1 LAQAILAEGG
11 RQLKAHSHIGLF
23 DQITKMRT
31 FAFVLP
37 LLAVAE
43 QDQTVNAVAKII
55 QMLTDM
61 STKCKQEMND
71 EQVAFAEFQSFCSN
85 GKPKLKKQIAKGGET
100 IETLN
105 AEIGKLGSDVST
117 LGEEIGVLQ
126 ADVTKFEA
134 DKKAAEAQRVKDHGA
149 FVEESTDYAESV
161 DALDRAILVMQE
173 KNQNIPGSSLLQVA
187 FNDKRM
193 PDKAKSLISA
203 FLGFDEGASDSF
215 DPPEAN
221 AYEAQSGGIIEMLKK
236 LKYEFREKL
245 GQCQKEEMNSNH
257 AFNMVKQ
264 DLIDSI
270 DNANKDTEEKTANKE
285 AKKEKIAEDK
295 KDLSSTIQVKAED
308 ENLLKNLDV
317 ECEEK
322 MLSFEEKQ
330 KLRADEIE
338 AIGKATEILAGDD
351 VSGNA
356 AEHLGLVQTG
366 SSFVQFMSRS
376 NNEGIHRKIR
386 EYLLSESQRLHSKNL
401 NLLAEKIA
409 ADPFAK
415 VKKLIDDMITRLLE
429 EANADAEKE
438 GWCDTEM
445 GKSKVT
451 RNKLSEEI
459 DGLDAA
465 IEDGKAT
472 VMKLTQEV
480 ADLAKEI
487 EDLDA
492 EMSEATELR
501 TNEKA
506 KNKHTIMDAKAA
518 ARAVGQA
525 TAVLKDFYAKA
536 AKATALIQ
544 TSKKEPA
551 IIHMGTE
558 EWQALANPNF
568 DGTIDKGH
576 KDGMQTFGEAYTGN
590 QDAAGGVMALLEVAM
605 SDFANLEADTKAGEA
620 ESEKTYNDYMT
631 ESKRSKAVKE
641 RKIEMN
647 NSDKADSN
655 TKMQED
661 IAELKSTQDE
671 LIAADKYHEKLV
683 PQCIDQGMT
692 WEEVQKARQE
702 EIASLKQALET
713 LASQGNVDT
722 SA

>member
-1 LAQAILAEGG
+1 
-11 RQLKAHSHIGLF
+11 
-23 DQITKMRT
+23 MRT
-31 FAFVLP
+31 FAFALP

-61 STKCKQEMND
+61 STKCKQEMMD
-71 EQVAFAEFQSFCSN
+71 EQVAFAEFQSFCKG
-85 GKPKLKKQIAKGGET
+85 GKPKLAKQIAKGGET
-100 IETLN
+100 IETLD

-134 DKKAAEAQRVKDHGA
+134 DKKAAEAQRVKDHA
-149 FVEESTDYAESV
+149 SFVEESTDYAESV

-173 KNQNIPGSSLLQVA
+173 KNSNVPGASLLQVTV
-187 FNDKRM
+187 NDKRL
-193 PDKAKSLISA
+193 PAKAKSLISA
-203 FLGFDEGASDSF
+203 FLGFDDNDSF

-236 LKYEFREKL
+236 LKDEFREKL

-264 DLIDSI
+264 DLVDSI
-270 DNANKDTEEKTANKE
+270 DNANKDTEEKTGDKE
-285 AKKEKIAEDK
+285 AKKEAIAENK
-295 KDLSSTIQVKAED
+295 KELASTIQVKAED

-322 MLSFEEKQ
+322 LLSFDEKQ

-338 AIGKATEILAGDD
+338 AIGKATEILAGYD

-386 EYLLSESQRLHSKNL
+386 EYLLSEGQRLHSKNL
-401 NLLAEKIA
+401 NLLAEKLA

-415 VKKLIDDMITRLLE
+415 VKKLIDDMITKLLE

-472 VMKLTQEV
+472 IMKLTQEV
-480 ADLAKEI
+480 ADLAKDI

-492 EMSEATELR
+492 EMSESTDLR
-501 TNEKA
+501 TKEKA

-518 ARAVGQA
+518 QKAVGQA
-525 TAVLKDFYAKA
+525 TAVLKDFYKKA
-536 AKATALIQ
+536 ATATALIQ
-544 TSKKEPA
+544 TSKKDPA

-641 RKIEMN
+641 RKVEMN

-692 WEEVQKARQE
+692 WEEVQAARQE
-702 EIASLKQALET
+702 EITSLKQALET
-713 LASQGNVDT
+713 LESQGSADT

>member
-1 LAQAILAEGG
+1 
-11 RQLKAHSHIGLF
+11 
-23 DQITKMRT
+23 MRT
-31 FAFVLP
+31 FAFAVP

-43 QDQTVNAVAKII
+43 QDNTVNAVAKII

-71 EQVAFAEFQSFCSN
+71 EQVAFAEFQSFCAN

-100 IETLN
+100 IETLD

-126 ADVTKFEA
+126 SDVTKFEA
-134 DKKAAEAQRVKDHGA
+134 DKKAAEAQRVKDHAA

-173 KNQNIPGSSLLQVA
+173 KNQNVPGSALLQVTMQ
-187 FNDKRM
+187 DKRL
-193 PDKAKSLISA
+193 PAKAKSLISA
-203 FLGFDEGASDSF
+203 FLGFDDSNSDSF

-236 LKYEFREKL
+236 LKDEFREKL
-245 GQCQKEEMNSNH
+245 GQCQKEEANSNH

-264 DLIDSI
+264 DLVDSI
-270 DNANKDTEEKTANKE
+270 DNANKDTEEKTADKE
-285 AKKEKIAEDK
+285 AKKEAIAENK
-295 KDLSSTIQVKAED
+295 KDLASTIQVKAED
-308 ENLLKNLDV
+308 EHLLKNLDV

-322 MLSFEEKQ
+322 MLSFQEKQ

-338 AIGKATEILAGDD
+338 AIGKATEILSGDD

-356 AEHLGLVQTG
+356 AEHLGLAQTG

-386 EYLLSESQRLHSKNL
+386 EFLLSESQRLHSKNL
-401 NLLAEKIA
+401 NLLAEKLA

-415 VKKLIDDMITRLLE
+415 VKKLIDDMITKLLE

-465 IEDGKAT
+465 IEDGRAT
-472 VMKLTQEV
+472 IMKLTQEV
-480 ADLAKEI
+480 ADLSKEI

-518 ARAVGQA
+518 QRAVGQA

-544 TSKKEPA
+544 TSSKDPA

-568 DGTIDKGH
+568 KGSIDKGH

-605 SDFANLEADTKAGEA
+605 SDFANLEADTKASEA

-631 ESKRSKAVKE
+631 ESKRSKSVKA
-641 RKIEMN
+641 RKIEMD
-647 NSDKADSN
+647 NSDKADAN

-683 PQCIDQGMT
+683 PQCVDQGMT

-702 EIASLKQALET
+702 EITSLKQALET
-713 LASQGNVDT
+713 LESQGNADT

>member
-1 LAQAILAEGG
+1 
-11 RQLKAHSHIGLF
+11 
-23 DQITKMRT
+23 MRT

-37 LLAVAE
+37 LLTVAE
-43 QDQTVNAVAKII
+43 NDQTVNAVAKII

-100 IETLN
+100 IETLD
-105 AEIGKLGSDVST
+105 AEIGKLGSDVSN

-134 DKKAAEAQRVKDHGA
+134 DKKAAEAQRVKDHGS

-173 KNQNIPGSSLLQVA
+173 KNQNIPGSSLLQVTI
-187 FNDKRM
+187 NDKRL

-203 FLGFDEGASDSF
+203 FLGFDDSASESF

-221 AYEAQSGGIIEMLKK
+221 AYEAQSGGIIDMLKK
-236 LKYEFREKL
+236 LKDQFREKL

-270 DNANKDTEEKTANKE
+270 DNANKDTEEKTADKE
-285 AKKEKIAEDK
+285 SKKEQIAEDK
-295 KDLSSTIQVKAED
+295 KELASTIQVKAED

-322 MLSFEEKQ
+322 AMSFEEKQ

-415 VKKLIDDMITRLLE
+415 VKKLIDDMITKLLE

-465 IEDGKAT
+465 IEDGRAT
-472 VMKLTQEV
+472 MMKLTQEV

-506 KNKHTIMDAKAA
+506 KNKHTIMDSKAA
-518 ARAVGQA
+518 QRAVGQA

-544 TSKKEPA
+544 TSNKAPA

-576 KDGMQTFGEAYTGN
+576 KDGMQTFGESYSGN

-605 SDFANLEADTKAGEA
+605 SDFANLEADTKASEA
-620 ESEKTYNDYMT
+620 ESEKSYNDYMT
-631 ESKRSKAVKE
+631 EAKRSKSVKA
-641 RKIEMN
+641 RKIEMD

-683 PQCIDQGMT
+683 PQCIDQGMS

>member
-1 LAQAILAEGG
+1 
-11 RQLKAHSHIGLF
+11 
-23 DQITKMRT
+23 M
-31 FAFVLP
+31 
-37 LLAVAE
+37 
-43 QDQTVNAVAKII
+43 
-55 QMLTDM
+55 
-61 STKCKQEMND
+61 
-71 EQVAFAEFQSFCSN
+71 
-85 GKPKLKKQIAKGGET
+85 
-100 IETLN
+100 
-105 AEIGKLGSDVST
+105 
-117 LGEEIGVLQ
+117 
-126 ADVTKFEA
+126 
-134 DKKAAEAQRVKDHGA
+134 
-149 FVEESTDYAESV
+149 
-161 DALDRAILVMQE
+161 
-173 KNQNIPGSSLLQVA
+173 
-187 FNDKRM
+187 
-193 PDKAKSLISA
+193 
-203 FLGFDEGASDSF
+203 SF
-215 DPPEAN
+215 D
-221 AYEAQSGGIIEMLKK
+221 
-236 LKYEFREKL
+236 
-245 GQCQKEEMNSNH
+245 
-257 AFNMVKQ
+257 
-264 DLIDSI
+264 
-270 DNANKDTEEKTANKE
+270 
-285 AKKEKIAEDK
+285 
-295 KDLSSTIQVKAED
+295 
-308 ENLLKNLDV
+308 
-317 ECEEK
+317 
-322 MLSFEEKQ
+322 EKQ

-386 EYLLSESQRLHSKNL
+386 EYLLSEGQRLHSKNL
-401 NLLAEKIA
+401 NLLAEKLA

-415 VKKLIDDMITRLLE
+415 VKKLIDDMITKLLE

-472 VMKLTQEV
+472 IMKLTQEV
-480 ADLAKEI
+480 ADLAKDI

-492 EMSEATELR
+492 EMSEATALR
-501 TNEKA
+501 TKEKA
-506 KNKHTIMDAKAA
+506 KNKHTIMDSKAA
-518 ARAVGQA
+518 QKAVGQA
-525 TAVLKDFYAKA
+525 TAVLKDFYKKA
-536 AKATALIQ
+536 ATATALIQ
-544 TSKKEPA
+544 TSNKDPA

-576 KDGMQTFGEAYTGN
+576 KGGMQTFGEAYTGN

-641 RKIEMN
+641 RKVEMN

-692 WEEVQKARQE
+692 WEEVQAARRE
-702 EIASLKQALET
+702 EITSLKQALET
-713 LASQGNVDT
+713 LESQGSADT

>member
-1 LAQAILAEGG
+1 
-11 RQLKAHSHIGLF
+11 
-23 DQITKMRT
+23 MRT
-31 FAFVLP
+31 FAFALP

-43 QDQTVNAVAKII
+43 KDNTVNAVAKII

-71 EQVAFAEFQSFCSN
+71 EQVAFAEFQSFCAN
-85 GKPKLKKQIAKGGET
+85 GKPKLAKKIAKAGET
-100 IETLN
+100 IETVT
-105 AEIGKLGSDVST
+105 AEIGKFTSDVST
-117 LGEEIGVLQ
+117 LGEEIGTLQ
-126 ADVTKFEA
+126 ADVTKFDA
-134 DKKAAEAQRVKDHGA
+134 DKNAAVAQRAKDHA
-149 FVEESTDYAESV
+149 SFIDESTDYSESV
-161 DALDRAILVMQE
+161 DALDRAILVMSE
-173 KNQNIPGSSLLQVA
+173 KDGNIAGSALLQVA
-187 FNDKRM
+187 ANDKRL
-193 PDKAKSLISA
+193 PAKAQSLISA
-203 FLGFDEGASDSF
+203 FLGFEGGESF

-221 AYEAQSGGIIEMLKK
+221 AYESQSGGIIEMLKK
-236 LKYEFREKL
+236 LKDQFREKL
-245 GQCQKEEMNSNH
+245 GQCEKEEMNSNH

-270 DNANKDTEEKTANKE
+270 DNANKDVEEKTADKE
-285 AKKEKIAEDK
+285 AKKEAIAVNK
-295 KDLSSTIQVKAED
+295 KELASTIQVKGED

-322 MLSFEEKQ
+322 LLSFEEKQ

-338 AIGKATEILAGDD
+338 AIGKASEILAGDD

-356 AEHLGLVQTG
+356 AEHLGLTQTG

-376 NNEGIHRKIR
+376 NDGNAGIHRRIR
-386 EYLLSESQRLHSKNL
+386 DYLSSEAQRLHSKSL
-401 NLLAEKIA
+401 GLLAEKIA

-465 IEDGKAT
+465 IEDGRAT
-472 VMKLTQEV
+472 IMKLTQEV
-480 ADLAKEI
+480 ADITKDI

-492 EMSEATELR
+492 EMTESTGLR
-501 TNEKA
+501 TGEKA
-506 KNKHTIMDAKAA
+506 KNKHTIMDSKAA
-518 ARAVGQA
+518 QRAVGQA

-536 AKATALIQ
+536 GQATALLQ
-544 TSKKEPA
+544 SKKISMIQAPSV
-551 IIHMGTE
+551 IHMGTE

-576 KDGMQTFGEAYTGN
+576 KAGMQTFGEAYTGN

-605 SDFANLEADTKAGEA
+605 SDFANLEADTKASET
-620 ESEKTYNDYMT
+620 ESEKTYNDFMT
-631 ESKRSKAVKE
+631 EAKRSKAVKS
-641 RKIEMN
+641 RKIEMDT
-647 NSDKADSN
+647 SDKANAN

-661 IAELKSTQDE
+661 ISELKSTQDE

-683 PQCIDQGMT
+683 PQCIDQGMS

-702 EIASLKQALET
+702 EISSLKQALEI
-713 LASQGNVDT
+713 LGQQGSIAT

>member
-1 LAQAILAEGG
+1 
-11 RQLKAHSHIGLF
+11 
-23 DQITKMRT
+23 MRT

-37 LLAVAE
+37 LLTAAE
-43 QDQTVNAVAKII
+43 QDKTVNAVAKII

-85 GKPKLKKQIAKGGET
+85 GKPKLKKQIAQGAET
-100 IETLN
+100 IETLT
-105 AEIGKLGSDVST
+105 AEIGKLGSDVSN
-117 LGEEIGVLQ
+117 LGEQIGVLQ

-134 DKKAAEAQRVKDHGA
+134 DKKAAEAQRVKDHAA

-161 DALDRAILVMQE
+161 DALDRAILVMEE
-173 KNQNIPGSSLLQVA
+173 KNQNIPGSSLLQVTI
-187 FNDKRM
+187 NDKRL
-193 PDKAKSLISA
+193 PAKAKSLISA
-203 FLGFDEGASDSF
+203 FLGFDDSASESF

-236 LKYEFREKL
+236 LKDEFREKL

-264 DLIDSI
+264 DLVDSI
-270 DNANKDTEEKTANKE
+270 DNANKDTEEKTGDKE
-285 AKKEKIAEDK
+285 AKKEKIAENK
-295 KDLSSTIQVKAED
+295 KDLASTIQVKAED
-308 ENLLKNLDV
+308 EHLLKNLDV

-356 AEHLGLVQTG
+356 AEHLGLIQKG
-366 SSFVQFMSRS
+366 SSLVQFMSRS

-386 EYLLSESQRLHSKNL
+386 DYLLSESQRLHSKNL

-465 IEDGKAT
+465 IEDGRAT

-506 KNKHTIMDAKAA
+506 KNKHTIMDSKAA
-518 ARAVGQA
+518 QRAVGQA

-544 TSKKEPA
+544 TSKAEPA

-605 SDFANLEADTKAGEA
+605 SDFANLEADTKANEA
-620 ESEKTYNDYMT
+620 ESEKSYNDYMN
-631 ESKRSKAVKE
+631 ESKRSKAVKA
-641 RKIEMN
+641 RKVEMN
-647 NSDKADSN
+647 NSDKADAN

-713 LASQGNVDT
+713 LSSQGNVDT

>member
-1 LAQAILAEGG
+1 
-11 RQLKAHSHIGLF
+11 
-23 DQITKMRT
+23 MRT
-31 FAFVLP
+31 FAFALP

-43 QDQTVNAVAKII
+43 QGKTVNAVAKII

-71 EQVAFAEFQSFCSN
+71 EQVAFAEFQSFCAN

-100 IETLN
+100 IETLD
-105 AEIGKLGSDVST
+105 AEIGKLSSDVST
-117 LGEEIGVLQ
+117 LGGEIGVLQ

-134 DKKAAEAQRVKDHGA
+134 DKKASEAQRVKDHA
-149 FVEESTDYAESV
+149 SFVEESTDYAESV
-161 DALDRAILVMQE
+161 DALDRAILVMSE
-173 KNQNIPGSSLLQVA
+173 KDGNIAGSSLLQLK
-187 FNDKRM
+187 NDKRV
-193 PDKAKSLISA
+193 PAKSKSLISA
-203 FLGFDEGASDSF
+203 FLGFDDNDSF
-215 DPPEAN
+215 EPPEAN
-221 AYEAQSGGIIEMLKK
+221 AYESQSGGIIEMLKK
-236 LKYEFREKL
+236 LKDQFREKL
-245 GQCQKEEMNSNH
+245 GQCQKEEANSAH
-257 AFNMVKQ
+257 ASTMVQQ
-264 DLIDSI
+264 DLVDSI
-270 DNANKDTEEKTANKE
+270 DNANKDTEEKTADKE
-285 AKKEKIAEDK
+285 AKKENIAGNK
-295 KDLSSTIQVKAED
+295 KDLASTIQNKAED

-322 MLSFEEKQ
+322 LLSFQEKQ

-366 SSFVQFMSRS
+366 TSFVQFMSKS
-376 NNEGIHRKIR
+376 NNEGIHRQIR
-386 EYLLSESQRLHSKNL
+386 NFLLSEGQRLHSKNL
-401 NLLAEKIA
+401 NLLAEKLA

-429 EANADAEKE
+429 EANSDAKKE

-465 IEDGKAT
+465 IEDGRAT
-472 VMKLTQEV
+472 IMKLTQEV
-480 ADLAKEI
+480 ADLSKEI

-506 KNKHTIMDAKAA
+506 KNKHTIMDTKAA
-518 ARAVGQA
+518 QRAVGQA

-536 AKATALIQ
+536 ATATALIQ
-544 TSKKEPA
+544 TSNKDPA

-576 KDGMQTFGEAYTGN
+576 KAGMQNFGEAYTGN

-605 SDFANLEADTKAGEA
+605 SDFANLEADTKANEA
-620 ESEKTYNDYMT
+620 ESEKSYNDYMT
-631 ESKRSKAVKE
+631 EAKRSKSVKA

-647 NSDKADSN
+647 DSDKADSN

-692 WEEVQKARQE
+692 FEEVQKARQE
-702 EIASLKQALET
+702 EITSLKQALET
-713 LASQGNVDT
+713 LASQGGVDT

>member
-1 LAQAILAEGG
+1 
-11 RQLKAHSHIGLF
+11 
-23 DQITKMRT
+23 MRT
-31 FAFVLP
+31 FAFALP

-43 QDQTVNAVAKII
+43 QEQTVNAVAKII

-61 STKCKQEMND
+61 STKCKQEMMD
-71 EQVAFAEFQSFCSN
+71 EQVAFAEFQSFCAG
-85 GKPKLKKQIAKGGET
+85 GKPKLAKQIAKGGET
-100 IETLN
+100 IETLD

-134 DKKAAEAQRVKDHGA
+134 DKKAAEAQRVKDHA
-149 FVEESTDYAESV
+149 SFVEESTDYAESV

-173 KNQNIPGSSLLQVA
+173 KNSNVPGASLLQVTV
-187 FNDKRM
+187 NDKRL
-193 PDKAKSLISA
+193 PAKAKSLISA
-203 FLGFDEGASDSF
+203 FLGFDDNDSF

-236 LKYEFREKL
+236 LKDEFREKL

-264 DLIDSI
+264 DLVDSI
-270 DNANKDTEEKTANKE
+270 DNANKDTEEKTGDKE
-285 AKKEKIAEDK
+285 AKKESIAENK
-295 KDLSSTIQVKAED
+295 KELASTIQVKAED

-322 MLSFEEKQ
+322 LLSFDEKQ

-386 EYLLSESQRLHSKNL
+386 EYLLSEGQRLHSKNL
-401 NLLAEKIA
+401 NLLAEKLA

-415 VKKLIDDMITRLLE
+415 VKKLIDDMITKLLE

-472 VMKLTQEV
+472 IMKLTQEV
-480 ADLAKEI
+480 ADLAKDI

-492 EMSEATELR
+492 EMSEATALR
-501 TNEKA
+501 TKEKA
-506 KNKHTIMDAKAA
+506 KNKHTIMDSKAA
-518 ARAVGQA
+518 QKAVGQA
-525 TAVLKDFYAKA
+525 TAVLKDFYKKA
-536 AKATALIQ
+536 ATATALIQ
-544 TSKKEPA
+544 TSNKDPA

-576 KDGMQTFGEAYTGN
+576 KGGMQTFGEAYTGN

-641 RKIEMN
+641 RKVEMN

-692 WEEVQKARQE
+692 WEEVQAARRE
-702 EIASLKQALET
+702 EITSLKQALET
-713 LASQGNVDT
+713 LESQGSADT

>member
-1 LAQAILAEGG
+1 
-11 RQLKAHSHIGLF
+11 
-23 DQITKMRT
+23 MRT
-31 FAFVLP
+31 FAFALP

-43 QDQTVNAVAKII
+43 QDKTVNAVAKII

-126 ADVTKFEA
+126 SDVTKFEA
-134 DKKAAEAQRVKDHGA
+134 DKKSAEAQRVKDHA
-149 FVEESTDYAESV
+149 SFVEESTDYAESV

-173 KNQNIPGSSLLQVA
+173 KNQNVPGSSLLQVTIQ
-187 FNDKRM
+187 DKRL
-193 PDKAKSLISA
+193 PAKAKSLISA
-203 FLGFDEGASDSF
+203 FLGFDDSTSDSF

-236 LKYEFREKL
+236 LKDQFREKL
-245 GQCQKEEMNSNH
+245 GQCQKEEANSNH

-264 DLIDSI
+264 DLVDSI
-270 DNANKDTEEKTANKE
+270 DNANKDTEEKTADKE
-285 AKKEKIAEDK
+285 AKKEAIAENK
-295 KDLSSTIQVKAED
+295 KDLASTIQVKAED

-322 MLSFEEKQ
+322 TLSFQEKQ

-338 AIGKATEILAGDD
+338 AIGKATEILSGDD

-386 EYLLSESQRLHSKNL
+386 EFLLSESQRLHSKNL
-401 NLLAEKIA
+401 GLLAEKLA

-472 VMKLTQEV
+472 IMKLTQEV
-480 ADLAKEI
+480 ADLSKEI

-518 ARAVGQA
+518 QRAVGQA

-536 AKATALIQ
+536 ATATALIQ
-544 TSKKEPA
+544 TSNKEPA

-568 DGTIDKGH
+568 KGTIDKGH
-576 KDGMQTFGEAYTGN
+576 RDGMQSFGETYTGN

-631 ESKRSKAVKE
+631 ESKRSKSVKG
-641 RKIEMN
+641 RKIEMDN
-647 NSDKADSN
+647 TDKADSN

-683 PQCIDQGMT
+683 PQCVDQGMT

-702 EIASLKQALET
+702 EITSLKEALET
-713 LASQGNVDT
+713 LESQGNVDT

>member
-1 LAQAILAEGG
+1 
-11 RQLKAHSHIGLF
+11 
-23 DQITKMRT
+23 MRT
-31 FAFVLP
+31 FAFALP

-43 QDQTVNAVAKII
+43 QDKTVNAVAKII

-85 GKPKLKKQIAKGGET
+85 GKPKLKKQIAKGAET
-100 IETLN
+100 IESLN

-126 ADVTKFEA
+126 SDVTKFEA
-134 DKKAAEAQRVKDHGA
+134 DKKAAEAQRVKDHAA

-173 KNQNIPGSSLLQVA
+173 KNQNVPGSALLQVTVQ
-187 FNDKRM
+187 DKRL
-193 PDKAKSLISA
+193 PAKAKSLISA
-203 FLGFDEGASDSF
+203 FLGFDDSNSDSF

-236 LKYEFREKL
+236 LKDEFREKL
-245 GQCQKEEMNSNH
+245 AQCQKEEMNSNH

-264 DLIDSI
+264 DLVDSI
-270 DNANKDTEEKTANKE
+270 DNANKDTEEKTADKE
-285 AKKEKIAEDK
+285 AKKEAIAENK
-295 KDLSSTIQVKAED
+295 KDLASTIQVKGED

-322 MLSFEEKQ
+322 TLSFQEKQ

-338 AIGKATEILAGDD
+338 AIGKATEILSGDD

-356 AEHLGLVQTG
+356 AEHLGLAQTG

-386 EYLLSESQRLHSKNL
+386 EFLLSESQRLHSKNL
-401 NLLAEKIA
+401 NLLAEKLA

-415 VKKLIDDMITRLLE
+415 VKKLIDDMITKLLE

-472 VMKLTQEV
+472 IMKLTQEV
-480 ADLAKEI
+480 ADLTKEI

-518 ARAVGQA
+518 QRAVGQA

-536 AKATALIQ
+536 ATATALIQ
-544 TSKKEPA
+544 TSKTEPA

-568 DGTIDKGH
+568 KGSIDKGH

-605 SDFANLEADTKAGEA
+605 SDFANLEADTKASEA

-631 ESKRSKAVKE
+631 ESKRSKSVKA
-641 RKIEMN
+641 RKIEMD
-647 NSDKADSN
+647 NSDKADAN

-683 PQCIDQGMT
+683 PQCVDQGMT

-713 LASQGNVDT
+713 LESQGNVDT

>member
-1 LAQAILAEGG
+1 
-11 RQLKAHSHIGLF
+11 
-23 DQITKMRT
+23 
-31 FAFVLP
+31 LP

-43 QDQTVNAVAKII
+43 EAKTVNAVAKII

-71 EQVAFAEFQSFCSN
+71 EQVAFATFQSFCAN

-100 IETLN
+100 IETLD

-117 LGEEIGVLQ
+117 LGGEIGVLQ

-134 DKKAAEAQRVKDHGA
+134 DKKASEAQRVKDHA
-149 FVEESTDYAESV
+149 SFVEESTDYAESV
-161 DALDRAILVMQE
+161 DALDRAILVMSE
-173 KNQNIPGSSLLQVA
+173 KNSNVPGASLLQVTLS
-187 FNDKRM
+187 DKRL
-193 PDKAKSLISA
+193 PAKAKSLISA
-203 FLGFDEGASDSF
+203 FLGFDDSDSF
-215 DPPEAN
+215 EPPEAN

-236 LKYEFREKL
+236 LKDQFREKL
-245 GQCQKEEMNSNH
+245 GQCQKEEANSNH
-257 AFNMVKQ
+257 ASNMVNQ
-264 DLIDSI
+264 DLVDSI
-270 DNANKDTEEKTANKE
+270 DNANKDTEEKTADKE
-285 AKKEKIAEDK
+285 AKKENIAENK
-295 KDLSSTIQVKAED
+295 KELASTIQVKAED

-322 MLSFEEKQ
+322 LLSFDEKQ

-386 EYLLSESQRLHSKNL
+386 DYLLSEGQRLHSKNL
-401 NLLAEKIA
+401 NLLAEKLA

-472 VMKLTQEV
+472 IMKLTQEV
-480 ADLAKEI
+480 ADLAKDI

-492 EMSEATELR
+492 EMSESTQLR
-501 TNEKA
+501 TDEKA
-506 KNKHTIMDAKAA
+506 KNKHTIMDSKAA
-518 ARAVGQA
+518 QRAVGQA
-525 TAVLKDFYAKA
+525 TAVLKDFYKKA

-544 TSKKEPA
+544 TSNKDPA

-576 KDGMQTFGEAYTGN
+576 KAGMQNFGEAYTGN

-605 SDFANLEADTKAGEA
+605 SDFANLEADTKASEA

-631 ESKRSKAVKE
+631 EAKRSKAVKS
-641 RKIEMN
+641 RKIEMD

-692 WEEVQKARQE
+692 WEQVQAARQE
-702 EIASLKQALET
+702 EIVSLKQALET

>member
-1 LAQAILAEGG
+1 
-11 RQLKAHSHIGLF
+11 
-23 DQITKMRT
+23 
-31 FAFVLP
+31 
-37 LLAVAE
+37 VAE
-43 QDQTVNAVAKII
+43 QDKTVNAVAKII

-71 EQVAFAEFQSFCSN
+71 EQVAFAEFQSFCAN

-126 ADVTKFEA
+126 SDVTKFEA
-134 DKKAAEAQRVKDHGA
+134 DKKAAEAQRVKDHTA

-173 KNQNIPGSSLLQVA
+173 KNQNIPGSSLLQVTIQ
-187 FNDKRM
+187 DKRL
-193 PDKAKSLISA
+193 PAKAKSLISA
-203 FLGFDEGASDSF
+203 FLGFDDSASDSF

-236 LKYEFREKL
+236 LKDEFREKL

-264 DLIDSI
+264 DLVDSI
-270 DNANKDTEEKTANKE
+270 DNANKDTEEKTADKE
-285 AKKEKIAEDK
+285 AKKEAIAENK
-295 KDLSSTIQVKAED
+295 KELASTIQVKAED

-322 MLSFEEKQ
+322 TLSFQEKQ

-338 AIGKATEILAGDD
+338 AIGKATEILSGDD

-356 AEHLGLVQTG
+356 AEHLGLVQMG

-376 NNEGIHRKIR
+376 SNEGIHRKIR

-401 NLLAEKIA
+401 NLLAEKLA
-409 ADPFAK
+409 ADPYAK

-429 EANADAEKE
+429 EANEDAKKE

-472 VMKLTQEV
+472 IMKLTQEV
-480 ADLAKEI
+480 ADLSKEI

-506 KNKHTIMDAKAA
+506 KNKHTIMDSKAA
-518 ARAVGQA
+518 QRAVGQA

-544 TSKKEPA
+544 TSNKDPA

-576 KDGMQTFGEAYTGN
+576 KADMQTFGETYTGN

-605 SDFANLEADTKAGEA
+605 SDFANLEADTKASEA

-631 ESKRSKAVKE
+631 ESKRSKSVKG
-641 RKIEMN
+641 RKIEMDN
-647 NSDKADSN
+647 TDKADSN

-683 PQCIDQGMT
+683 PQCVDQGMT
-692 WEEVQKARQE
+692 WEEVQAARQA

-713 LASQGNVDT
+713 LESQGNVET

>member
-1 LAQAILAEGG
+1 
-11 RQLKAHSHIGLF
+11 
-23 DQITKMRT
+23 MRT
-31 FAFVLP
+31 FAFALP

-61 STKCKQEMND
+61 STKCKQEMMD
-71 EQVAFAEFQSFCSN
+71 EQVAFAEFQAFCKG
-85 GKPKLKKQIAKGGET
+85 GKPKLAKQIAKGGET
-100 IETLN
+100 IETLD

-134 DKKAAEAQRVKDHGA
+134 DKKAAEAQRVKDHA
-149 FVEESTDYAESV
+149 SFVEESTDYAESV

-173 KNQNIPGSSLLQVA
+173 KNSNVPGASLLQVTV
-187 FNDKRM
+187 NDKRL
-193 PDKAKSLISA
+193 PAKAKSLISA
-203 FLGFDEGASDSF
+203 FLGFDDNDSF

-236 LKYEFREKL
+236 LKDEFREKL

-264 DLIDSI
+264 DLVDSI
-270 DNANKDTEEKTANKE
+270 DNANKDTEEKTGDKE
-285 AKKEKIAEDK
+285 AKKEAIAENK
-295 KDLSSTIQVKAED
+295 KELASTIQVKAED

-322 MLSFEEKQ
+322 LLSFDEKQ

-386 EYLLSESQRLHSKNL
+386 EYLLSEGQRLHSKNL
-401 NLLAEKIA
+401 NLLAEKLA

-415 VKKLIDDMITRLLE
+415 VKKLIDDMITKLLE

-472 VMKLTQEV
+472 IMKLTQEV
-480 ADLAKEI
+480 ADLAKDI

-492 EMSEATELR
+492 EMSESTDLR
-501 TNEKA
+501 TKEKA

-518 ARAVGQA
+518 QKAVGQA
-525 TAVLKDFYAKA
+525 TAVLKDFYKKA
-536 AKATALIQ
+536 ATATALIQ
-544 TSKKEPA
+544 TSKKDPA

-631 ESKRSKAVKE
+631 ESKRSKAVKA
-641 RKIEMN
+641 RKVEMN

-692 WEEVQKARQE
+692 WEEVQAARQE
-702 EIASLKQALET
+702 EITSLKQALET
-713 LASQGNVDT
+713 LESQGSADT